1 MPQLPQRLGLWS
13 GVGLVVANMIGTGV
27 FVSAGYQAQDLGP
40 GLLLGAWVVG
50 ALIALCGTR
59 AYAELASLLP
69 RSGGEYRFL
78 SDLMHPLLGYLAG
91 WATLLVGFSAPV
103 AVNALASAAF
113 TATLVPV
120 GNEKLL
126 ASAFV
131 LALTALHSRDFGVSR
146 WTQDALVA
154 VKVLLVLGFVA
165 MGLLGGSNHWPDWSP
180 PNVHAGFPTGPFV
193 TSLFFIAFAFSGWN
207 AAAYSAEEFREPRR
221 DVPRAMALGCLM
233 VAAFYLLA
241 NWVFVANLTPER
253 AAVVFH
259 FETQRITLG
268 HLIASDV
275 LGRAGGRAMSVL
287 AVLSFL
293 SAISAM
299 IFVGPR
305 VYAAMA
311 QDGYLPRALAARHG
325 RPPTGSVWLQGAV
338 TLVLLHS
345 QHVRDI
351 LANVGA
357 ILTLI
362 SALTVLGLFRA
373 AARIP
378 GARPAPLALFCAG
391 AFALSAAVMLW
402 VGLRNSA
409 SLLLWTALLVAAT
422 VAGWLATR
430 WLGGGLPRVESAP

>member
-1 MPQLPQRLGLWS
+1 MSQAPQRLGLWS

-40 GLLLGAWVVG
+40 ALLLGAWVVG

-59 AYAELASLLP
+59 AYAELATLLP

-78 SDLMHPLLGYLAG
+78 SELMHPLLGYLAG

-103 AVNALASAAF
+103 AVNALAAAAF
-113 TATLVPV
+113 TGTLLPV
-120 GNEKLL
+120 GHEKLL
-126 ASAFV
+126 ASVFV
-131 LALTALHSRDFGVSR
+131 LALTALHARDFGISR
-146 WTQDALVA
+146 VTQDGLVA
-154 VKVLLVLGFVA
+154 VKALLVLGFVA
-165 MGLLGGSNHWPDWSP
+165 MGLLGGSNRWPDWTP
-180 PNVHAGFPTGPFV
+180 PNVHPGFPTGPFV

-207 AAAYSAEEFREPRR
+207 AAAYSAEEFRQPRR

-275 LGRAGGRAMSVL
+275 LGAVGGRAMSVL

-311 QDGYLPRALAARHG
+311 QDGYLPRVLAAREG

-345 QHVRDI
+345 QHIRDI
-351 LANVGA
+351 LENVGA

-373 AARIP
+373 ARRIP
-378 GARPAPLALFCAG
+378 GARPARLALFCAG
-391 AFALSAAVMLW
+391 AYTLAAAVMLW

-409 SLLLWTALLVAAT
+409 SLLLWTTLLVVATAA
-422 VAGWLATR
+422 AWLATR
-430 WLGGGLPRVESAP
+430 WLGAGQPRVESAP